1 MNDKESSLR
10 DILVEFKEYYTELK
24 QKFFLIFAFILLFSI
39 AGYFYHLYK
48 QDTYIGTISFFVED
62 ETESINLSSISSM
75 ANQFG
80 FDLGG
85 GSSSY
90 FSQQNVI
97 ELLKSRKIIESTLS
111 QKSIIFKKNDKLL
124 HHYIS
129 INGIIEDSASIDF
142 NESFL
147 DSITNII
154 YEEIVTEKLNIIS
167 QNDDAG
173 ILNLNYTSLNSQFA
187 KIFSEGLIKQM
198 SDMYS
203 EYRTEKTRY
212 SLKNLQSRS
221 DSVFS
226 ELKRSERNLAKARD
240 RNIRVVTSSGRLDEI
255 KYMREVQVLNTIYLE
270 LVKNLEIVKMTLL
283 EKTPIIQVVDTPTLP
298 LESEKKPAIF
308 WVFIFS
314 FLGFFI
320 TSFVIILRKLVMD
333 VLQQENYK

>member
-1 MNDKESSLR
+1 MNDNESSLR

>member
-1 MNDKESSLR
+1 MKDKEDSLR
-10 DILVEFKEYYTELK
+10 DILITFKEYYIELK
-24 QKFFLIFAFILLFSI
+24 QKFFLIFTFILLFSL
-39 AGYFYHLYK
+39 AGYFYYLYK

-62 ETESINLSSISSM
+62 ETESINLSSVSSM
-75 ANQFG
+75 ASQFG

-85 GSSSY
+85 NSSSY

-97 ELLKSRKIIESTLS
+97 ELLKSRRIIESALN
-111 QKSIIFKKNDKLL
+111 QKSIIFNKKDKLL
-124 HHYIS
+124 NHYIQ
-129 INGIIEDSASIDF
+129 INGLIEDSSSIDF
-142 NESFL
+142 NESYL
-147 DSITNII
+147 DSITNIV
-154 YEEIVTEKLNIIS
+154 YEEIVSEKLNIVY

-173 ILNLNYTSLNSQFA
+173 ILNLNYTSLHSQFA

-212 SLKNLQSRS
+212 SLNNLQFRS

-270 LVKNLEIVKMTLL
+270 LIKNLELVKMTLL
-283 EKTPIIQVVDTPTLP
+283 EKTPIIQVVDTPILP
-298 LESEKKPAIF
+298 LQSEKKPTIF
-308 WVFIFS
+308 WIFIFG

-320 TSFVIILRKLVMD
+320 TSFVIILRKLVID
-333 VLQQENYK
+333 ALQQENHK